1 VLSQQ
6 PATHPVCGL
15 DDHDVTAG
23 LSQSVRRGQPCESS
37 PHDNDIV
44 HYTLLSHI
52 YVCIHRAEAAVNP
65 PIETQAGQAS
75 GVGETKGR
83 LLEAAVRCIE
93 ERGYAAT
100 TARDL
105 STASGAN
112 LASIGYHFGSKE
124 ALLDEALVAA
134 SARWLEPIVDQA
146 RTSVTGSVRERIAG
160 GLELFVES
168 LQHNR
173 ATAVA
178 FFEAITRVER
188 SESVRSRLAE
198 GYQQL
203 RDAVVQA
210 VLADQA
216 LKPAESDALA
226 SAVIALYDGVLVQW
240 LLDPSRP
247 LNVRK
252 LVGTLGDS
260 LCHR

>member
-1 VLSQQ
+1 VLAEQ
-6 PATHPVCGL
+6 PAAHPVCRL
-15 DDHDVTAG
+15 DDDDVTARVP
-23 LSQSVRRGQPCESS
+23 QSVCRGQACESR

-44 HYTLLSHI
+44 HYTLNSHI

-65 PIETQAGQAS
+65 P
-75 GVGETKGR
+75 VETKSR

-124 ALLDEALVAA
+124 ALLDEALVEA

-146 RTSVTGSVRERIAG
+146 RTSATGSVRERIAG

-188 SESVRSRLAE
+188 SEPVRSRLAE
-198 GYQQL
+198 GYRQL
-203 RDAVVQA
+203 RDAVVEA
-210 VLADQA
+210 ILADQA

-247 LNVRK
+247 MDIRK

-260 LCHR
+260 LSHR